1 MQQLP
6 YRSPPSLLARIIGGL
21 VAVTTLIVGL
31 TVGFALFLIILGLAA
46 IAILA
51 FYARLYWLRR
61 RVECH
66 AQRAGRASSGQAQ
79 RHQVIEGEYRVER
92 ERR

>member
-6 YRSPPSLLARIIGGL
+6 YRSPPSLLTRIIGGL
-21 VAVTTLIVGL
+21 VALTTLVIGL
-31 TVGFALFLIILGLAA
+31 TVGFALFLVILGLAA
-46 IAILA
+46 IAIVA

-61 RVECH
+61 RFERR
-66 AQRAGRASSGQAQ
+66 AQRPGRASSAQAQ

>member
-6 YRSPPSLLARIIGGL
+6 YRSPPSLLTRIIGGL
-21 VAVTTLIVGL
+21 VALTTLVIGL
-31 TVGFALFLIILGLAA
+31 TVGFALFLVILGLAA
-46 IAILA
+46 IAIVA

-61 RVECH
+61 RFERRV
-66 AQRAGRASSGQAQ
+66 QQPGQASPGQAQ